1 MEFRISTHPGKHGDI
16 FLSLVSNSFLQTWI
30 FLTSAT
36 GGVPTILSAPIVFF
50 LADSPGT
57 AKSLPQNTQ
66 TLAVERLRTRNT
78 TAKHKVHWKQFF
90 AGLGDNQN
98 YIHTAIHF
106 CCNYSFAGLS
116 NFLLTI
122 VADMGYTSIN
132 AQGLAASPYF
142 AAFLLCVVVA
152 FVSGR

>member
-1 MEFRISTHPGKHGDI
+1 LDISHISPGG
-16 FLSLVSNSFLQTWI
+16 L
-30 FLTSAT
+30 
-36 GGVPTILSAPIVFF
+36 PTILSAPIVFCF

-57 AKSLPQNTQ
+57 AKFLLQDTQ

-90 AGLGDNQN
+90 AGLGDYQN
-98 YIHTAIHF
+98 YINTAIHF

-116 NFLLTI
+116 NFLQLI
-122 VADMGYTSIN
+122 VADMGYTSTN
-132 AQGLAASPYF
+132 AQGLTAPPYF

-152 FVSGR
+152 FAFDR